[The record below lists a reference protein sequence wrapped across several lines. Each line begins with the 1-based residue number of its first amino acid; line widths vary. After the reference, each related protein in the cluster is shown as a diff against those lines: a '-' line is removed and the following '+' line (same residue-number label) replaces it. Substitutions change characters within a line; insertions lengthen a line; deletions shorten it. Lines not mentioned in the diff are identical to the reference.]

1 MMGKLIIAAIS
12 VIVAILIGF
21 SVWVIYL

>member
-1 MMGKLIIAAIS
+1 MMGKFVIAVIS

>member
-1 MMGKLIIAAIS
+1 MGKLIIAAIS